1 MSDCRTA
8 ATALPGVDTLA
19 VLAAAAPA
27 GLSGSDLVDAVVA
40 AERLLAHVNG
50 LQVRLLAE
58 LGLPNRCADVSDL
71 VAALVDKAGVGRGPG
86 GEVDPEVV
94 AAETADRSVG
104 VAAAEVAAVLDC
116 SPVTARIRIRQAMRM
131 VSALPA
137 TAAALEQGRVDVGRA
152 RMLVDRTGVLSA
164 GLCGPIERRLLPLAR
179 GRSKAR
185 LETLVDREVIAAD
198 PAAAENRRLAA
209 RKDRSVSHRV
219 DKDGMGVITA
229 LLPAE
234 AAVVVFTLVDLIAA
248 ANKGLDGRTVDQRRA
263 DAVADIADELL
274 TFGFVDLDG
283 LVARAGRGA
292 ASPAA
297 GDADADA
304 DADATGTHPT
314 NADTEPAGTE
324 PAAADAGADTSGPA
338 DTGADADAG
347 AGAGVGGAVAVPSS
361 AVVVAVPDTVAAVR
375 AVGADPGGGGLGV
388 EVRDADA
395 DRAARLSRAATRH
408 GRRPHLNVTG
418 AWTTLAGLDDLP
430 GHLDGYGTIT
440 AELLRAIGK
449 SWGTV
454 TAVGVD
460 PASGTATAV
469 GGLTYRPR
477 LRVSDEVI
485 LVSGTCRA
493 AGCRIPAS
501 KCDLDHVVPFNHADP
516 AAGGHTTAAGQ
527 LPYCRFH
534 HLLKHHT
541 DWTPHLQPDMTVV
554 WTTATGHAATSYP
567 REFTGPGE
575 WERAADEQSRRRSAA
590 TGADSVG
597 GGAVPID
604 GDGDCDCDG
613 DGDGDGDVAVAVGG
627 GAVPIDGAGA
637 AGPPEGRPDAGV
649 NGPGWSPD
657 QQLIIGP
664 MVTGPTIP
672 VIPAGTDYQEPNT
685 ELEDPTTI
693 PHPGSVEINTYRT
706 LREDTRYRALRRIG
720 RIAALSNRDHNIT
733 TRDHNITT
741 NSDGHS
747 ELEGSGNPDGSGSNP
762 DGFSDPDGFSSPDG
776 KSDRAGLGVSERQQI
791 QRNLQAVRLR
801 RQPAQEARVNRPK
814 TAPVDVEAIGPL
826 PNEPPF

>member
-1 MSDCRTA
+1 MGGWGSVSECRTA

-19 VLAAAAPA
+19 VLAAAEPA
-27 GLSGSDLVDAVVA
+27 GLSGSDLVDAVIA

-58 LGLPNRCADVSDL
+58 LGRANRCADVSGL

-86 GEVDPEVV
+86 GEVDPLVV

-116 SPVTARIRIRQAMRM
+116 SPVTARIRIKQAMRM

-152 RMLVDRTGVLSA
+152 RMLVDRTAVLAA
-164 GLCGPIERRLLPLAR
+164 GLCGPIERRMLPLAR
-179 GRSKAR
+179 GRSKGR

-198 PAAAENRRLAA
+198 PAAAEQRRLAA
-209 RKDRSVSHRV
+209 VRDRSVSHRV

-248 ANKGLDGRTVDQRRA
+248 ANKGLDGRSVDQRRA

-274 TFGFVDLDG
+274 RFGFVDLDG

-297 GDADADA
+297 GDADAN
-304 DADATGTHPT
+304 ADATGAHRT
-314 NADTEPAGTE
+314 NAVTEPADTEPA
-324 PAAADAGADTSGPA
+324 AAEADVDADTSGPA
-338 DTGADADAG
+338 DTGAG
-347 AGAGVGGAVAVPSS
+347 AGGVVAVPSG
-361 AVVVAVPDTVAAVR
+361 AVVVAVPDNAA
-375 AVGADPGGGGLGV
+375 
-388 EVRDADA
+388 ADA
-395 DRAARLSRAATRH
+395 AADVEAAGRDRAARLSRAGTRH

-460 PASGTATAV
+460 PTSGTATAV

-516 AAGGHTTAAGQ
+516 AAGGQTTAAGQ

-597 GGAVPID
+597 GGAVPTDSAGAD
-604 GDGDCDCDG
+604 GMGVGGGAVPNDSDG
-613 DGDGDGDVAVAVGG
+613 VVAVGG
-627 GAVPIDGAGA
+627 GAVPNDTAGA

-664 MVTGPTIP
+664 VVTGPTIP

-685 ELEDPTTI
+685 ELEDPSTI
-693 PHPGSVEINTYRT
+693 PHPGSVEINTYRA

-720 RIAALSNRDHNIT
+720 RIAAR
-733 TRDHNITT
+733 T
-741 NSDGHS
+741 NPTAVFGP
-747 ELEGSGNPDGSGSNP
+747 ET
-762 DGFSDPDGFSSPDG
+762 
-776 KSDRAGLGVSERQQI
+776 ERQQLDRHWRTAQ
-791 QRNLQAVRLR
+791 QRPQSH
-801 RQPAQEARVNRPK
+801 RP
-814 TAPVDVEAIGPL
+814 PDHVDHGGAALLDLAAANTPL
-826 PNEPPF
+826 PDEPPF

>member
-8 ATALPGVDTLA
+8 ATALPGIDTLA

-27 GLSGSDLVDAVVA
+27 GLSPSDLVDAVVA

-58 LGLPNRCADVSDL
+58 LGLPNRCADVTDL
-71 VAALVDKAGVGRGPG
+71 VAALVDKAGAGRGPG

-116 SPVTARIRIRQAMRM
+116 SPVTARIRIKQAMRM
-131 VSALPA
+131 VSALPG

-152 RMLVDRTGVLSA
+152 RMLVDRTAVLSA
-164 GLCGPIERRLLPLAR
+164 GLCGPIERRMLPLAR

-198 PAAAENRRLAA
+198 PAAAEQRRLAA
-209 RKDRSVSHRV
+209 VRDRSVSHRV

-248 ANKGLDGRTVDQRRA
+248 ANKGLDGRSVDQRRA

-297 GDADADA
+297 GDLDADA
-304 DADATGTHPT
+304 DAEPGADGADTAPAEADSAGAHPT
-314 NADTEPAGTE
+314 NADTEPAGT
-324 PAAADAGADTSGPA
+324 
-338 DTGADADAG
+338 G
-347 AGAGVGGAVAVPSS
+347 AGAGGAVAVPSS
-361 AVVVAVPDTVAAVR
+361 AVVVVVSDTVAAVR
-375 AVGADPGGGGLGV
+375 AAGADPGGGGSGV
-388 EVRDADA
+388 EVLDADA
-395 DRAARLSRAATRH
+395 DRAARLSRAGTRH

-460 PASGTATAV
+460 SASGTATAV

-516 AAGGHTTAAGQ
+516 AAGGPTTAAGQ

-541 DWTPHLQPDMTVV
+541 DWTPQLQPDMTVV
-554 WTTATGHAATSYP
+554 WTTATGHTATSHP
-567 REFTGPGE
+567 REFTAPGE
-575 WERAADEQSRRRSAA
+575 WDRAAEQQATNRSTA
-590 TGADSVG
+590 TAVNGNG

-604 GDGDCDCDG
+604 TAD
-613 DGDGDGDVAVAVGG
+613 AVAG
-627 GAVPIDGAGA
+627 GAVPIDRVDAAAGAGA
-637 AGPPEGRPDAGV
+637 DPPAGELDTVVEGVGRA
-649 NGPGWSPD
+649 PGR
-657 QQLIIGP
+657 QVIIGP
-664 MVTGPTIP
+664 VVAGPTIP

-693 PHPGSVEINTYRT
+693 PHPGSVEINTYRA
-706 LREDTRYRALRRIG
+706 LREDTRYHALRRIS
-720 RIAALSNRDHNIT
+720 RIAAR
-733 TRDHNITT
+733 T
-741 NSDGHS
+741 NPTAVFGP
-747 ELEGSGNPDGSGSNP
+747 ET
-762 DGFSDPDGFSSPDG
+762 
-776 KSDRAGLGVSERQQI
+776 ERQQLDRHWRTAQ
-791 QRNLQAVRLR
+791 QRPQSH
-801 RQPAQEARVNRPK
+801 RP
-814 TAPVDVEAIGPL
+814 PDHVDHGGAALLDLAAANTPL
-826 PNEPPF
+826 PDEPPF